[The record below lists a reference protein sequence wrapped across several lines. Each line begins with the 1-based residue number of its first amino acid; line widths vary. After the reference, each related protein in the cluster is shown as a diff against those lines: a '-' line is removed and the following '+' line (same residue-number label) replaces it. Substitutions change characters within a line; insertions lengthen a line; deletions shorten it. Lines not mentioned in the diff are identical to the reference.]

1 MEGFFASLQNTFLD
15 QILGVFTQLFGFL
28 FGSLLG

>member
-15 QILGVFTQLFGFL
+15 QILGFITQIFESL